1 MLVWQIIL
9 IQMATFTLIVL
20 FLRWL
25 LYSHIS
31 KALERLQKLNQQNLE
46 KEKVLKEEFERAKK
60 QAELEIQ
67 QGKIEAENIK
77 EQAKEDG
84 EKTRR
89 NLLESSKEEAKRI
102 VNEGMRDS
110 QRKYNDLLLSMQ
122 DKAVYLA
129 VDIVRYIFTER
140 IRQALHVQ
148 VIDELIDDVA
158 SLDKEKIRAQ
168 GDRAEIVSAYSLG
181 PDQEQRLQ
189 KALSNKLER
198 NIILE
203 ETIDPEVVGGMI
215 IRLSGFVVIDGSIKN
230 KFKRVLPIMKD
241 KARAG
246 IIEDTEK
253 S

>member
-9 IQMATFTLIVL
+9 IQIATFTLIVL

-31 KALERLQKLNQQNLE
+31 RALDRLQKLNQQNLE
-46 KEKVLKEEFERAKK
+46 KEKVLKEEFERARK
-60 QAELEIQ
+60 QAEIEIQ
-67 QGKIEAENIK
+67 QGKVEAENIK

-102 VNEGMRDS
+102 VSEGMRDS
-110 QRKYNDLLLSMQ
+110 QRKYNDLLLDMQ

-129 VDIVRYIFTER
+129 ADIVKYIFTER
-140 IRQALHVQ
+140 IRKVLHEQ

-158 SLDKEKIRAQ
+158 GLDKEKIRAQ
-168 GDRAEIVSAYSLG
+168 GDRAEIVCAFPLEG
-181 PDQEQRLQ
+181 QQKQRLQ
-189 KALSNKLER
+189 QALSSKLER
-198 NIILE
+198 NIIIE
-203 ETIDPEVVGGMI
+203 ETVDPEIVGGLI

-230 KFKRVLPIMKD
+230 KFKRIVPIMKD
-241 KARAG
+241 KAREG
-246 IIEDTEK
+246 VGQTGK
-253 S
+253 G

>member
-9 IQMATFTLIVL
+9 IQIATFVLIIV

-31 KALERLQKLNQQNLE
+31 RALERLQKLNEQNLE
-46 KEKVLKEEFERAKK
+46 KEKVLKEEMERAKK
-60 QAELEIQ
+60 QAEIEIQ
-67 QGKIEAENIK
+67 QGKLQAEGIK

-89 NLLESSKEEAKRI
+89 TLLETSKVEAKRI
-102 VNEGMRDS
+102 VSEGIRDS
-110 QRKYNDLLLSMQ
+110 QRKYNDLLLEMQ

-140 IRQALHVQ
+140 IHKDLHNQ
-148 VIDELIDDVA
+148 IIEELIEDVA
-158 SLDKEKIRAQ
+158 GLDKEKIRAQ
-168 GDRAEIVSAYSLG
+168 GDMAEIVCAYPLE
-181 PDQEQRLQ
+181 DIQKQRLQ

-203 ETIDPEVVGGMI
+203 EKIDQEVVGGLI

-230 KFKRVLPIMKD
+230 KFKRILPIMKD
-241 KARAG
+241 KVRAG
-246 IIEDTEK
+246 LEQAEK
-253 S
+253 K

>member
-9 IQMATFTLIVL
+9 IQIATFTLIVL

-25 LYSHIS
+25 LYNHIS
-31 KALERLQKLNQQNLE
+31 RALERLQKLNQQNLE
-46 KEKVLKEEFERAKK
+46 KEKVLKEEFERARK

-67 QGKIEAENIK
+67 QGKIEAESIK

-102 VNEGMRDS
+102 VNEGVRDS

-129 VDIVRYIFTER
+129 VDIVKYIFTER
-140 IRQALHVQ
+140 IHQALHIQ
-148 VIDELIDDVA
+148 VIDELIEDVA
-158 SLDKEKIRAQ
+158 RLDKEKIRAQ
-168 GDRAEIVSAYSLG
+168 GDKAEIVCAYSLG
-181 PDQEQRLQ
+181 QDQKQRLQ
-189 KALSNKLER
+189 QALSNKLER

-230 KFKRVLPIMKD
+230 KFKRILPIMKD

-246 IIEDTEK
+246 MEHTEK

>member
-84 EKTRR
+84 EKTRSNSFVR
-89 NLLESSKEEAKRI
+89 KKSLLNA
-102 VNEGMRDS
+102 
-110 QRKYNDLLLSMQ
+110 
-122 DKAVYLA
+122 
-129 VDIVRYIFTER
+129 
-140 IRQALHVQ
+140 IR
-148 VIDELIDDVA
+148 
-158 SLDKEKIRAQ
+158 
-168 GDRAEIVSAYSLG
+168 
-181 PDQEQRLQ
+181 
-189 KALSNKLER
+189 
-198 NIILE
+198 
-203 ETIDPEVVGGMI
+203 
-215 IRLSGFVVIDGSIKN
+215 
-230 KFKRVLPIMKD
+230 
-241 KARAG
+241 
-246 IIEDTEK
+246 
-253 S
+253 

>member
-89 NLLESSKEEAKRI
+89 NLLEGSKEEAKRI
-102 VNEGMRDS
+102 VNEGIRDS

-168 GDRAEIVSAYSLG
+168 GDRAEIVSAFSLG
-181 PDQEQRLQ
+181 SDQEQRLQ

>member
-1 MLVWQIIL
+1 MLVWQIII
-9 IQMATFTLIVL
+9 IQIATFVLIVL

-31 KALERLQKLNQQNLE
+31 RALERLQKLNQQNLE

-67 QGKIEAENIK
+67 NGKIQAEGIK

-89 NLLESSKEEAKRI
+89 SLLEASKEEAKRI
-102 VNEGMRDS
+102 VNEGVRDS
-110 QRKYNDLLLSMQ
+110 QRKYNDLLLEMQ

-129 VDIVRYIFTER
+129 VDIVKYIFTEK
-140 IRQALHVQ
+140 IQQVLHNQ
-148 VIDELIDDVA
+148 VIEELIEDVA

-168 GDRAEIVSAYSLG
+168 GDKAEIVCAYALG
-181 PDQEQRLQ
+181 QDQKQRLQ
-189 KALSNKLER
+189 QALSSKLER

-203 ETIDPEVVGGMI
+203 ETLDPEVVGGLI

-230 KFKRVLPIMKD
+230 KFKRILPIMKD
-241 KARAG
+241 KVRASMEQAG
-246 IIEDTEK
+246 K
-253 S
+253 N

>member
-1 MLVWQIIL
+1 MLVWQIII
-9 IQMATFTLIVL
+9 IQIATFVLIVL

-31 KALERLQKLNQQNLE
+31 RALERLQKLNQQNLE

-67 QGKIEAENIK
+67 NGKIQAESIK

-89 NLLESSKEEAKRI
+89 SLLEASKEEAKRI
-102 VNEGMRDS
+102 VNEGVRDS
-110 QRKYNDLLLSMQ
+110 QRKYNDLLLEMQ

-129 VDIVRYIFTER
+129 VDIVKYIFTER
-140 IRQALHVQ
+140 IQQVLHNQ

-168 GDRAEIVSAYSLG
+168 GDKAEIVCAYALG
-181 PDQEQRLQ
+181 QDQKQRLQ
-189 KALSNKLER
+189 QALSSKLER

-203 ETIDPEVVGGMI
+203 ETLDPEVVGGLI

-230 KFKRVLPIMKD
+230 KFKRILPIMKD
-241 KARAG
+241 KVRASMEQAG
-246 IIEDTEK
+246 K
-253 S
+253 N